1 MVVDADERSLASL
14 CDCHLPEAR
23 TQSCL
28 RAPPAH
34 ADQSTVTDASDRAE
48 REHQIVH
55 CRIRPVLPFDEES
68 DDPGS
73 HASPAPG
80 EVAHAVDDETVQVKC
95 SRPGHPPIN
104 KTFTFERVYRPADPQ
119 REVFGDVRPL
129 LTSLLDGYNV
139 CIMAYGQTGSGKSYT
154 MLGPRSEVRPV
165 LPPDCHSDLGLVPR
179 AAEELFRLISENP
192 SRRAKVEVSIVEVY
206 NDDIFDLLAEDTCTA
221 TPGVK
226 CEVLTTKEGR
236 KEVSPLTC
244 TSVRSAQECMMLVGA
259 GLQLRAMRAT
269 SAHAHSSRSHLIIT
283 VALTTTPAWD
293 SSGPGARRA
302 EGLGHLWSPHSR
314 RAGLGPTSCALT
326 SRPSN
331 LTQQSRARVRS
342 ITAHRARPPLAPAAC
357 GREEA
362 ARFPQSLKWVPGGP
376 AWRHRWA
383 HRAGPR
389 QAAAGGPG
397 GQRVCWCV
405 WSDRVSPEGDVL
417 YKPEPGR
424 PRRRPGG
431 PFGAPRPHS
440 LQEQQAHPRAA
451 GCARRRCKVA
461 GDSVRVPL
469 PEACG

>member
-129 LTSLLDGYNV
+129 LTSLLDG
-139 CIMAYGQTGSGKSYT
+139 
-154 MLGPRSEVRPV
+154 
-165 LPPDCHSDLGLVPR
+165 
-179 AAEELFRLISENP
+179 LISENP

-293 SSGPGARRA
+293 SSA
-302 EGLGHLWSPHSR
+302 EQGSDPSL
-314 RAGLGPTSCALT
+314 LT
-326 SRPSN
+326 
-331 LTQQSRARVRS
+331 
-342 ITAHRARPPLAPAAC
+342 
-357 GREEA
+357 
-362 ARFPQSLKWVPGGP
+362 
-376 AWRHRWA
+376 
-383 HRAGPR
+383 
-389 QAAAGGPG
+389 
-397 GQRVCWCV
+397 
-405 WSDRVSPEGDVL
+405 
-417 YKPEPGR
+417 EPGR
-424 PRRRPGG
+424 PWPQQPVAGRRRHASPRASSGSPGAPPGG
-431 PFGAPRPHS
+431 TAGHTEQVHAKLQLVDLAGSECAGVSGVTGSALRETSFINRSLAALADVLGALSERRGHIPYRNSKLTHVLQDALGNWCPPVRAPRGVSRCPLLLWEAGSSQPH
-440 LQEQQAHPRAA
+440 LLRGPA
-451 GCARRRCKVA
+451 GSRVSCLSSTFLAVCVQPAPATGKRRRRGQKHGVEGCLCCA
-461 GDSVRVPL
+461 AAHLG
-469 PEACG
+469 

>member
-1 MVVDADERSLASL
+1 MEAQYRLERQRRQRLHNSLVEL
-14 CDCHLPEAR
+14 KGNIR
-23 TQSCL
+23 
-28 RAPPAH
+28 
-34 ADQSTVTDASDRAE
+34 
-48 REHQIVH
+48 VH
-55 CRIRPVLPFDEES
+55 CRIRPVLPFDDEP

-129 LTSLLDGYNV
+129 LMSLLDGYNV

-179 AAEELFRLISENP
+179 VAEELFRLISENP

-244 TSVRSAQECMMLVGA
+244 TSVRSAQECMTLVGA

-293 SSGPGARRA
+293 SSA
-302 EGLGHLWSPHSR
+302 EQGSDPSL
-314 RAGLGPTSCALT
+314 LT
-326 SRPSN
+326 
-331 LTQQSRARVRS
+331 
-342 ITAHRARPPLAPAAC
+342 
-357 GREEA
+357 
-362 ARFPQSLKWVPGGP
+362 
-376 AWRHRWA
+376 
-383 HRAGPR
+383 
-389 QAAAGGPG
+389 
-397 GQRVCWCV
+397 
-405 WSDRVSPEGDVL
+405 
-417 YKPEPGR
+417 EPGR
-424 PRRRPGG
+424 PWPQQPAAGRRRHASPRASSGSPGAPPGG
-431 PFGAPRPHS
+431 TAGHTEQVRAKLQLVDLAGSECAGVSGVTGSALRETSFINRSLAALADVLGALSERRGHIPYRNSKLTHVLQDALGNWCPPVRAPRGVSRCPLLLWEAGSSQPHLLRGPAGS
-440 LQEQQAHPRAA
+440 RVSCLSSTFLAVCVQPAPATGKRRGRGQKHGVERGLCCAAAHL
-451 GCARRRCKVA
+451 G
-461 GDSVRVPL
+461 
-469 PEACG
+469 